1 MAPAPAAAGSGA
13 AAAQAVAAA
22 VPKPDVVK
30 TAAAAAGSETA
41 GETSGGILNQKWV
54 YAAVAAGLVAV
65 GVVAYVL
72 SAPPD
77 DPPQPKE
84 KQPKPKKKKAEK
96 PTPKT
101 VADSSSSK
109 TATPKKAG
117 TSLTS
122 SAKSTP
128 SKSGVTMEDADEDG
142 VDEIADP
149 LARAVALKN
158 KGNKYFKGGRYS
170 QAVKCYSEAID
181 NCPKENKSDL
191 STFYQNRAAAYEQ
204 MNDCDNVLSDCND
217 AIVLNSRYIKA
228 LERRSRVQRKIAK
241 DMEEKDKKSEEPPS
255 KEVVE
260 RLKVALED
268 LTAVCILEG
277 FQKQDHLMLVDT
289 LVKEIGRS
297 EARIVF
303 NERDPTLTSKHF
315 IQQYFMSFE
324 CDPVIRKARELRQ
337 NQPST
342 SQESQE
348 GADQNGDGHHAVN
361 GSVDEDVSDDV
372 KMYKKVLTSLVEED
386 YDQVLA
392 TCEEAL
398 NPQESH
404 SLSGQQVAELTL
416 IRGTFYILSKQQ
428 KKAFADLN
436 TVIDSESASPQLKSN
451 ALIKRASL
459 YIQRCKDPEQDSL
472 LSFADFQLAID
483 LDPENSDVYHHRGQV
498 KLLTENTSE
507 AIKDFEKS
515 VELNPTFP
523 IAYVQKLYTEY
534 RAATEAQDQVKINNV
549 VNSFED
555 AVAKFP
561 DCVET
566 YALFAQILCDQSQF
580 DRAEELYVKAA
591 KVDSTNANIFV
602 HRGLLA
608 LQARADVNGARE
620 LIQKAIKVD
629 PKCEFAYE
637 TLGTLEVQSGNL
649 KVALGLFDK
658 AIPLANTELEM
669 AQICGL
675 RAAASAQTNVSERL
689 GIQLPTMMGP

>member
-1 MAPAPAAAGSGA
+1 
-13 AAAQAVAAA
+13 
-22 VPKPDVVK
+22 
-30 TAAAAAGSETA
+30 
-41 GETSGGILNQKWV
+41 
-54 YAAVAAGLVAV
+54 
-65 GVVAYVL
+65 
-72 SAPPD
+72 
-77 DPPQPKE
+77 
-84 KQPKPKKKKAEK
+84 
-96 PTPKT
+96 
-101 VADSSSSK
+101 
-109 TATPKKAG
+109 
-117 TSLTS
+117 
-122 SAKSTP
+122 
-128 SKSGVTMEDADEDG
+128 
-142 VDEIADP
+142 
-149 LARAVALKN
+149 
-158 KGNKYFKGGRYS
+158 
-170 QAVKCYSEAID
+170 
-181 NCPKENKSDL
+181 
-191 STFYQNRAAAYEQ
+191 

-348 GADQNGDGHHAVN
+348 GADQNGDGDHAENGSLDEDVSDDMKMYKKGDGDHAVN